1 MAKAIELLKDHWL
14 EILLLTLAI
23 GISAPLT
30 R

>member
-1 MAKAIELLKDHWL
+1 MARAIELLKDRWI

-23 GISAPLT
+23 GLSAPLT